1 MNRGFFLLRSLSGEY
16 SLIEVITIQ
25 MVQVFTLET
34 TPNSNTIM
42 FVMFIM
48 IFALGQ
54 LLVV

>member
-1 MNRGFFLLRSLSGEY
+1 
-16 SLIEVITIQ
+16 